1 MLYSAARSNDMNPT
15 LTLSHQQIQDYLDCP
30 RRFQLRHLTQLSW
43 PDLPYPPDVEAAFSR
58 GRLLHRL
65 VERHYLGLDVS
76 RESIIDP
83 VVAAWWDTFRAYAP
97 APSPGHAQPEA
108 SLTVPLGNHQLR
120 GRFDL
125 ISLDTTG
132 GTPRATIFD
141 WKTSKPR
148 DAAWLRQAW
157 QTRLYLALVAEGGH
171 ALPGTGSERIR
182 PGDISM
188 VYWYLADPERPVTL
202 QYDDAWHAENWRGLE
217 MTLAALDN
225 SLHNDSWP
233 LTEEWSHCRYCAFQA
248 YCGRQ
253 AAGQP
258 AMTDAGDIEDEDE
271 FGAPVVE
278 LEPDWL

>member
-1 MLYSAARSNDMNPT
+1 MEPT
-15 LTLSHQQIQDYLDCP
+15 LTLSQQQIQDYLDCP
-30 RRFQLRHLTQLSW
+30 RRFQLRHLKQLPW

-65 VERHYLGLDVS
+65 IERHYLGLEVS

-83 VVAAWWDTFRAYAP
+83 VVAGWWDTFRAHAP
-97 APSPGHAQPEA
+97 APSSGHALPEA

-125 ISLDTTG
+125 ISVDTTG
-132 GTPRATIFD
+132 ATPRATIYD

-157 QTRLYLALVAEGGH
+157 QTRLYLALIAEGGH
-171 ALPGTGSERIR
+171 ALPGTDGERIR
-182 PGDISM
+182 PDNINM
-188 VYWYLADPERPVTL
+188 VYWYLADPERPVILHYSAT
-202 QYDDAWHAENWRGLE
+202 WHAENWQMLE
-217 MTLAALDN
+217 ATLAALDE
-225 SLHNDSWP
+225 SLRTDSWP
-233 LTEEWSHCRYCAFQA
+233 LTEDWSHCRYCAFQA

-253 AAGQP
+253 AAGHT
-258 AMTDAGDIEDEDE
+258 MLTDAGDIEDEDE
-271 FGAPVVE
+271 LDRQAIE